1 MNVASI
7 SWRSCAPKSPSCKPN
22 AVKNDQASDLQIR
35 NRPIDRRVR
44 TRPRKSRGRLR
55 SSRGRESLAMPLDA
69 GINRA
74 YVQPKGCEMQFARQQ
89 TKGRGA
95 FQRMVRPPR
104 PAVRISALMP
114 NSTLSFGAGS
124 MSLFEPSRSR
134 LPDSRFASRRASY
147 ALSYSFGWP
156 RLTVDHIR
164 VVGCYIYDLHEERA
178 CPC

>member
-74 YVQPKGCEMQFARQQ
+74 YVQPKGCEMQGSRLKAGGRFSAWFARL
-89 TKGRGA
+89 GRPCES
-95 FQRMVRPPR
+95 RRSCRTVRSVSVLAVCR
-104 PAVRISALMP
+104 YSSHPAADCRTA
-114 NSTLSFGAGS
+114 
-124 MSLFEPSRSR
+124 
-134 LPDSRFASRRASY
+134 DSRRAE
-147 ALSYSFGWP
+147 LP
-156 RLTVDHIR
+156 TR
-164 VVGCYIYDLHEERA
+164 
-178 CPC
+178 